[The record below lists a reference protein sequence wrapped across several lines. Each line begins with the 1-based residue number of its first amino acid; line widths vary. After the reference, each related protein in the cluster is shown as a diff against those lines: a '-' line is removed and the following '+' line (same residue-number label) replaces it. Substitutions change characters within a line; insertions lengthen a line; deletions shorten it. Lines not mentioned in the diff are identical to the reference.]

1 MCVCVCVCV
10 FKLSEDQKKKMLCRF
25 KKQQPKQKQNKQ
37 MGLHQ
42 TEKFQLSKGSHQQN
56 EKATD
61 PIE

>member
-1 MCVCVCVCV
+1 
-10 FKLSEDQKKKMLCRF
+10 MLCRF

>member
-1 MCVCVCVCV
+1 MCVCVCV
-10 FKLSEDQKKKMLCRF
+10 FKPSEDQKKKMCRF

-42 TEKFQLSKGSHQQN
+42 TEQFQLSKGSHQQN